1 MPSKAP
7 PELVTEKVERK
18 VNLKD
23 VARDADV
30 SLSTASH
37 ALNGTAPLTIEV
49 RERVLDSAKRLGYLD
64 RRRKKATIAALHV
77 LLLAIPDDA
86 APESDLNLVSWT
98 ILNGLRRECE
108 RRGIRIV
115 PFVSTGRRIDGAQ
128 VRQIAL
134 AERADG
140 IVVLNDD
147 QPELIRSLASADMPV
162 VIVNGEDPTMLVDT
176 VTPENRFGARLGI
189 EHLLG
194 LGHRRIL
201 HLTWKGR
208 TTIQRR
214 YDGFSDAFLAAQLPV
229 PADMIVEAEGYEP
242 RHGEAAINALLD
254 RDPTMKGASAV
265 FCAADNL
272 ALGCLKA
279 LADRDIR
286 VPEAISVLG
295 FDDIVPGEFSRPPLS
310 TISVPTDRLGAAALA
325 LIEQRLIANDPQRP
339 AHRLELGCHLVLRG
353 SVAPPG

>member
-1 MPSKAP
+1 M
-7 PELVTEKVERK
+7 
-18 VNLKD
+18 
-23 VARDADV
+23 
-30 SLSTASH
+30 
-37 ALNGTAPLTIEV
+37 NGTAPLTIEV
-49 RERVLDSAKRLGYLD
+49 RERVLNSAKRLGYLE
-64 RRRKKATIAALHV
+64 RRRKRATIAALRV

-86 APESDLNLVSWT
+86 APQSDLNLVSWT
-98 ILNGLRRECE
+98 ILNGLRKECE
-108 RRGIRIV
+108 RRGIRTV
-115 PFVSTGRRIDGAQ
+115 PFVSTGRRIDGNQ

-134 AERADG
+134 SERADG
-140 IVVLNDD
+140 IVILNDD
-147 QPELIRSLASADMPV
+147 QPELIRSLASAGMPV
-162 VIVNGEDPTMLVDT
+162 VIINGEDPAMLVDT
-176 VTPENRFGARLGI
+176 VTPENRFGARLAI
-189 EHLLG
+189 EHLLA

-214 YDGFSDAFLAAQLPV
+214 YDGFSDAFLAAQLPIL
-229 PADMIVEAEGYEP
+229 DGMILEAEGYEP

-254 RDPTMKGASAV
+254 QDPEMRGATAI

-295 FDDIVPGEFSRPPLS
+295 FDDIVRGEFSRPPLS
-310 TISVPTDRLGAAALA
+310 TISVPADRLGAAALS

-353 SVAPPG
+353 SIASPR